1 MAVAIPDSHR
11 DLLEGPVL
19 VTLTTLGPDGSP
31 ENTVVWCSLEGN
43 TVLVNTAEG
52 RRKPDNVRRDPRVAL
67 CALDP
72 NHWGRWIDIRGE
84 VVEIVPD
91 TDARHIAELAGIYT
105 GNPVYYGNVAPEY
118 MAGKEERIIF
128 RIEPKSIAKIA
139 Y

>member
-1 MAVAIPDSHR
+1 MTVSIPESHR

-31 ENTVVWCSLEGN
+31 ENTVVWCSLDGD
-43 TVLVNTAEG
+43 TVLVNTSEG

-67 CALDP
+67 LALDP
-72 NHWGRWIDIRGE
+72 NNWGRWIDIRGE

-91 TDARHIAELAGIYT
+91 TDAKHIAELAGLYT
-105 GNPVYYGNVAPEY
+105 GNPVYYGNVAPAKLE
-118 MAGKEERIIF
+118 GREERIIF
-128 RIEPKSIAKIA
+128 RIQPNRIAKIA